1 MLETRWHIIRHAP
14 VENPEGKIYG
24 TLDKSADT
32 SDSAAFRS
40 LASRLPQNS
49 VSVVS
54 HLKRTKQTLNALVNA
69 GLKTENPI
77 VESRLAEQDFGD
89 WTGKTYDEAK
99 ALYGNQYNRF
109 WLAPVAEK
117 PPNGES
123 FLNVIDRVKFCIAEL
138 NTKFKGQDVICIAHG
153 GSIRAALSI
162 ALNLKAESAISF
174 ATDNLSITLIDYL
187 HPETGFSG
195 GWRVRGVNIPPI

>member
-24 TLDKSADT
+24 NCDKHANT
-32 SDSAAFRS
+32 SDSVAFRS
-40 LASRLPQNS
+40 LVGKLPQNS

-54 HLKRTKQTLNALVNA
+54 HLKRTQQTLDALVSA
-69 GLKTENPI
+69 GLQTQNPI
-77 VESRLAEQDFGD
+77 VESRLDEQDFGD

-99 ALYGNQYNRF
+99 SLYASQYSRF
-109 WLAPVAEK
+109 WLAPATEK

-123 FLNVIDRVKFCIAEL
+123 FLDVINRVQSCLTEL
-138 NTKFKGQDVICIAHG
+138 TTKFKGQNVICIAHG

-162 ALNLKAESAISF
+162 ALNLRAEAAISF
-174 ATDNLSITLIDYL
+174 ATDNLSITLLDYL
-187 HPETGFSG
+187 HPEIGFLG
-195 GWRVRGVNIPPI
+195 GWRVRGVNIPPT